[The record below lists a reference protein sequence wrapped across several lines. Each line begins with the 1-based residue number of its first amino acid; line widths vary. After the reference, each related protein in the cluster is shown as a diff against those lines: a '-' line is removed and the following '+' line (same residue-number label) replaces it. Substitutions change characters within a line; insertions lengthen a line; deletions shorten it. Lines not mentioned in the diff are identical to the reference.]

1 MLNDSR
7 IIQRGG
13 KSSMSEPIMALLI
26 GSALAIG
33 SFLLI
38 SLLNERY
45 TRREKTISHLLLKR
59 AKKD

>member
-1 MLNDSR
+1 
-7 IIQRGG
+7 
-13 KSSMSEPIMALLI
+13 MSEPIMALLI